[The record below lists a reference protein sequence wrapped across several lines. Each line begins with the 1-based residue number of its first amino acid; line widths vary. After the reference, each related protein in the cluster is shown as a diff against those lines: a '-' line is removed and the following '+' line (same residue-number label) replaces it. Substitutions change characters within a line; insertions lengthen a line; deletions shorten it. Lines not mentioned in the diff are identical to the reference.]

1 MNSTALLEPRPGAD
15 ADELFAAFA
24 AWAEAAGTA
33 LYPAQEEAAMAGAA
47 VDAATAGTAQARPV
61 ATERREIS
69 MRGTPVRAHKR
80 IQVHTIRFVKAGVF
94 GYGRRC
100 I

>member
-1 MNSTALLEPRPGAD
+1 VN
-15 ADELFAAFA
+15 
-24 AWAEAAGTA
+24 AEAGRGLPAV
-33 LYPAQEEAAMAGAA
+33 YPAQEEAAMAGAA